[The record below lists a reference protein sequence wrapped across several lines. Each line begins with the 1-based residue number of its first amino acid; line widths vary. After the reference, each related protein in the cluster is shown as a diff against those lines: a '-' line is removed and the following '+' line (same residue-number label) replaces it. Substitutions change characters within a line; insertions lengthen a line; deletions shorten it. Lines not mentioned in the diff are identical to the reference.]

1 MKRITKKDLI
11 QIITENIYEMAMD
24 YDTEHR
30 PHADIEKK
38 LKSDDTPISK
48 VPLPKSGDEP
58 NSNFQEFLA
67 SERYKEVVQNVKRYL
82 GGKMRINLKG
92 DEKFFELMSLMK
104 NASNEIMRL
113 EMAHHKEL
121 EQLAIKIVTDEFDIP
136 DGWVEW
142 DVQMTPLHEMN
153 LDDFQKA
160 KGDEINI
167 EAVDVEKEL
176 FTDLQKLDLE
186 RAKRRLI
193 NAITQGASEKGH
205 YSYHTVSDSIKKITG
220 SDSLIDLYGIM
231 MSVND
236 VMYWQYDDSEI
247 DSKINRPGFTPAGT
261 ESVEGSEEEGG
272 LPKIVVR
279 GINFPVLVHEC
290 FKGFL
295 DWVAINGTP
304 KNDAGEDDIE
314 LWNKVKEQEDIVNY
328 ESWDIRLGP
337 EIWKRIRLMFP
348 DDVLLKDNLKKI
360 QLYFLQTVYELP
372 AKEFLVFMK
381 EVIGNTSN
389 GKRLMN
395 EYIDGI
401 RKMIENIEYDVAIGI
416 FRDDLD
422 DVTSKTSD
430 DSMRD
435 LLKGLGIDLSDDSE
449 DDEDDDDGGVLLPRK

>member
-24 YDTEHR
+24 YDTVHR

-38 LKSDDTPISK
+38 LKSNDTPISK
-48 VPLPKSGDEP
+48 IPLPKSGDEP
-58 NSNFQEFLA
+58 NTNFQEFLA
-67 SERYKEVVQNVKRYL
+67 SERYKEVVQNVKHYL

-92 DEKFFELMSLMK
+92 DEKFFELMGLMK

-113 EMAHHKEL
+113 EMAHHQEL
-121 EQLAIKIVTDEFDIP
+121 EQLAIKIVIDEFKIP
-136 DGWVEW
+136 DNLVQW
-142 DVQMTPLHEMN
+142 DVKMTPLQEMN

-160 KGDEINI
+160 KGEEINI

-205 YSYHTVSDSIKKITG
+205 YSYHSVTDDIKKITG

-261 ESVEGSEEEGG
+261 ESVEDSEEEGG

-295 DWVAINGTP
+295 DFMAINGIP
-304 KNDAGEDDIE
+304 KNSVGEYDEE
-314 LWNKVKEQEDIVNY
+314 LWNKVKEKEDIVNY

-337 EIWKRIRLMFP
+337 EIWKRIRSMFP
-348 DDVLLKDNLKKI
+348 DDITHEEGLREI
-360 QLYFLQTVYELP
+360 QLYFLKTVYELP

-381 EVIGNTSN
+381 EVIGQTEN
-389 GKRLMN
+389 GKRLMIK
-395 EYIDGI
+395 YIDGI
-401 RKMIENIEYDVAIGI
+401 RKMFADQEYEAAISV